1 MTVFTF
7 DYLDVLVIRLTLK
20 TYKRTENRFLAFNRN
35 SFSIV
40 SRHVTSVSIFTVI
53 IDASLGY
60 FQFQN
65 LTNFF
70 GLSS

>member
-7 DYLDVLVIRLTLK
+7 DYFDVLVIRLTLK
-20 TYKRTENRFLAFNRN
+20 TYKRTENRFLAFDRY

-40 SRHVTSVSIFTVI
+40 SRHVASISIFTI
-53 IDASLGY
+53 ILDASLGY
-60 FQFQN
+60 FQFQK

-70 GLSS
+70 GFSS